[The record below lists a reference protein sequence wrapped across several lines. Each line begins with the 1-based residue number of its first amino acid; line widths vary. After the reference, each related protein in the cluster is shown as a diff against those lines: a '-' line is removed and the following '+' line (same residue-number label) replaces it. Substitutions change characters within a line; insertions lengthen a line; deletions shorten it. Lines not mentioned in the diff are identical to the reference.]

1 MSIVVC
7 MCNELL
13 KPSQVDSLLRYPNG
27 RSQRL
32 ARQGLIPH
40 IALPDGEIRFDPE
53 VIDKW
58 ISERSQPE
66 KEPAHAT

>member
-1 MSIVVC
+1 

-13 KPSQVDSLLRYPNG
+13 KPSQIDSLLRYPNG

-40 IALPDGEIRFDPE
+40 IELPDGEIRFE
-53 VIDKW
+53 AAVIEKW
-58 ISERSQPE
+58 LAERSQIP
-66 KEPAHAT
+66 KEAARA

>member
-1 MSIVVC
+1 

-13 KPSQVDSLLRYPNG
+13 KPSQIDSLLRYPSG

-40 IALPDGEIRFDPE
+40 IKLPDGEIRFDPG
-53 VIDKW
+53 VIDAWLKTRTTE
-58 ISERSQPE
+58 S
-66 KEPAHAT
+66 KEEVSNVQEV